1 VIVTLPW
8 ALLGMLALPA
18 LAAIYLFR
26 SRSRPL
32 QVSSLMLWVDATRAH
47 EGGRILKTLHVPL
60 LLVLELLAA
69 ALLVLAATD
78 PRVQA
83 GGAGPLMIVLDDS
96 FSMQAGGEESP
107 RGRTVRAV
115 EHLLADEPGTPVQ
128 FLVARRE
135 PQLLGERVRGA
146 ARAAEVLA
154 RWECLSPISALD
166 PALALAAQ
174 IGGPHARMLVMTDH
188 APADPDVRG
197 RLLWRAFGR
206 TRSNLAIVHAARSTD
221 PARDRCLVEV
231 ANFAKGSRQVTVSV
245 RHEGTDWSPARR
257 GVALGPGGR
266 QAVWFDLPPGSGL
279 VRAVL
284 PDDALAFDNEAA
296 LLPQQT
302 TPVRVRLAVSNEPLA
317 GAIRRGL
324 AAAGRA
330 RITPRGPHLVI
341 TDRAPAETLPPE
353 TWTVQI
359 VVDAEAEAFVGP
371 YVLDRSHPLCA
382 GLDLGGV
389 IWAAAKTPPLP
400 GTPVVSVGN
409 VALVTETRRGDEG
422 RHLRLRIQPDLSNLG
437 RSTNWPVLVWNLLAY
452 RAAHLPG
459 LERVNVR
466 LGSTVALVLP
476 ADVAEVEVFS
486 PDGRTRRSAVHGRR
500 VAVEAARLGLYEVRS
515 GGATHRFAASA
526 LAPSESDLVACAA
539 GEWGQW
545 DRDDAARSG
554 LRPLAW
560 IAMLA
565 ALGVFVTHL
574 ALAGRSVKERTP

>member
-18 LAAIYLFR
+18 LAAIYLLR
-26 SRSRPL
+26 SRSRPR

-69 ALLVLAATD
+69 ALLVLASTD

-83 GGAGPLMIVLDDS
+83 GSAGPLMIVLDDS
-96 FSMQAGGEESP
+96 FSMQAGGDDSP
-107 RGRTVRAV
+107 RNRAV
-115 EHLLADEPGTPVQ
+115 RTLEDLLRDEPNTPVQ
-128 FLVARRE
+128 FLVAGRE
-135 PQLLGERVRGA
+135 PQLPGERVRGA

-154 RWECLSPISALD
+154 RWECLSPASALE
-166 PALALAAQ
+166 PALTLAAQ
-174 IGGPHARMLVMTDH
+174 IGGPHARILVMTDH
-188 APADPDVRG
+188 APADPDIQG
-197 RLLWRAFGR
+197 RVVWRAFGR
-206 TRSNLAIVHAARSTD
+206 TRPNLAIVHAARSTD

-231 ANFAKGSRQVTVSV
+231 ANFAKRSRQVTVSV
-245 RHEGTDWSPARR
+245 RHEETDWAPAQQR
-257 GVALGPGGR
+257 VALGPGGR
-266 QAVWFDLPPGSGL
+266 RAVFFDLPPGGGM

-284 PDDALAFDNEAA
+284 PDDALGFDNEAA
-296 LLPQQT
+296 LLPQET
-302 TPVRVRLAVSNEPLA
+302 TPVRVRLALSDEPLA

-330 RITPRGPHLVI
+330 RITTRGPHLII
-341 TDRAPAETLPPE
+341 TDRAPAETAPRE

-382 GLDLGGV
+382 GLDFGGV

-409 VALVTETRRGDEG
+409 VTLVTETRRSDEG
-422 RHLRLRIQPDLSNLG
+422 RHLRLRIQPDLSNLV

-466 LGSTVALVLP
+466 LGSDVALVLP
-476 ADVAEVEVFS
+476 PDVPEVEVLS
-486 PDGRTRRSAVHGRR
+486 PDGRPRRAAVHQRR
-500 VAVEAARLGLYEVRS
+500 VVIEAARPGLYEVRTES
-515 GGATHRFAASA
+515 ATHRFAASA
-526 LAPSESDLVACAA
+526 LAPSESDLAACAT

-545 DRDDAARSG
+545 DPDDAARG
-554 LRPLAW
+554 GQRPLAW
-560 IAMLA
+560 IAILA

-574 ALAGRSVKERTP
+574 ALAGRSVKERTA